1 MTQAFKQQNEDYSEV
16 LNSLSVD
23 ADLIFCK
30 RLTDPTMDQAKFS
43 TDHAVWMAKDH
54 GIKKYLMDA
63 RNTTPPNAELRRA
76 LRDFINLFIGQFEA
90 MAIVV
95 DQHPNS
101 QVRAQFIFHNHDL
114 PQSMHFR
121 ICSTI
126 EEGRAFLSQY

>member
-1 MTQAFKQQNEDYSEV
+1 MPEVQRHPMQN
-16 LNSLSVD
+16 
-23 ADLIFCK
+23 F
-30 RLTDPTMDQAKFS
+30 
-43 TDHAVWMAKDH
+43 
-54 GIKKYLMDA
+54 
-63 RNTTPPNAELRRA
+63 AELSE
-76 LRDFINLFIGQFEA
+76 NSSTFIGQFEA